1 MSRPR
6 ILERDRELAELERL
20 TRAAAAGEGQVVL
33 LHGPAG
39 IGKTELLRHARLDA
53 AEAGATCLSAVASA
67 LDRSFAFGLVHQLL
81 DPVLAAAD
89 PARRERL
96 LSGAAARA
104 DVVLRAD
111 ADPELVRDP
120 GFAVLHGLYWLLV
133 NLAEEGPLA
142 LFLDDL
148 HWADGPSLRLLE
160 YVGRR
165 IEGVS
170 LLIAGTVRTG
180 EPDADDELLSALA
193 AGPSAHSL
201 WPGVLSQDAAG
212 TLVAEGLGAEPE
224 AAFAAACAA
233 ATGGNPLLLRA
244 LVREAAERG
253 LRGTAA
259 EAGRATALGSAGI
272 APAVLRRLRL
282 LGPQATALAGAAAVL
297 GPSPR
302 LDDLAAVAG
311 LDLQDGRAAADR
323 LVAAELLEAETW
335 SFVHPLVREAVAE
348 RLPASER
355 TGLHALAAR
364 RLRDRGAR
372 VDQIAVHLM
381 ACDPAGDAAVVATLR
396 EAARAAAAEGAPET
410 AVAHLE
416 RALAEPPPA
425 KDRAQ
430 VLLDLGELEQRIN
443 RPGALDRLDAA
454 LAAGL
459 EGDARAR
466 ARALRGA
473 QLLLGDPIPALAEFE
488 SALAGAQDPALRLR
502 LEALVLEATIFHA
515 GFTPRRVELLEA
527 GRRDPDPSP
536 VMLATLAQEASYA
549 GRPRSE
555 VVDLVERPPRAGGSW
570 SRSGPGR
577 TRTTSWS
584 MACATRRRPSAPR
597 GCSTRA
603 RR

>member
-1 MSRPR
+1 
-6 ILERDRELAELERL
+6 
-20 TRAAAAGEGQVVL
+20 
-33 LHGPAG
+33 
-39 IGKTELLRHARLDA
+39 
-53 AEAGATCLSAVASA
+53 
-67 LDRSFAFGLVHQLL
+67 
-81 DPVLAAAD
+81 
-89 PARRERL
+89 
-96 LSGAAARA
+96 
-104 DVVLRAD
+104 
-111 ADPELVRDP
+111 
-120 GFAVLHGLYWLLV
+120 
-133 NLAEEGPLA
+133 
-142 LFLDDL
+142 
-148 HWADGPSLRLLE
+148 
-160 YVGRR
+160 VGRR

-297 GPSPR
+297 GATPR

-311 LDLQDGRAAADR
+311 LALEDGRRAADR
-323 LVAAELLEAETW
+323 LVAAELLEAESW

-355 TGLHALAAR
+355 TRLHALAAR
-364 RLRDRGAR
+364 RLRERGAR
-372 VDQIAVHLM
+372 VDEIAVHLM
-381 ACDPAGDAAVVATLR
+381 ACDPAGDPTVVETLR
-396 EAARAAAAEGAPET
+396 EAARTAAAEGAPET

-416 RALAEPPPA
+416 RALAEPPAPE
-425 KDRAQ
+425 DRAR
-430 VLLDLGELEQRIN
+430 VLLDLGELEQRVN
-443 RPGALDRLDAA
+443 RPGALARLDAA

-459 EGDARAR
+459 EGDDRAR
-466 ARALRGA
+466 ARACAAPSSCSPTRSPRSRSSRA
-473 QLLLGDPIPALAEFE
+473 RSRARDA
-488 SALAGAQDPALRLR
+488 ALRLR

-515 GFTPRRVELLEA
+515 GFTPRRVELS
-527 GRRDPDPSP
+527 RRAA
-536 VMLATLAQEASYA
+536 ATRPLPGHARHARPGGLLP
-549 GRPRSE
+549 GRPGTRSSTSSSA
-555 VVDLVERPPRAGGSW
+555 RPPAGSW
-570 SRSGPGR
+570 SGRARDEHVQPHGPRAALRGGGR
-577 TRTTSWS
+577 V
-584 MACATRRRPSAPR
+584 AAA
-597 GCSTRA
+597 CSTRA